1 MKCGIL
7 KILIKIHTS
16 LLATVVFGG
25 VSATTRLT
33 QRITGALLHFPHF
46 SSQIKCNYYFN
57 FCS

>member
-16 LLATVVFGG
+16 LLDTVVFGG

-33 QRITGALLHFPHF
+33 QRISGALLHFPHF
-46 SSQIKCNYYFN
+46 PAK
-57 FCS
+57 